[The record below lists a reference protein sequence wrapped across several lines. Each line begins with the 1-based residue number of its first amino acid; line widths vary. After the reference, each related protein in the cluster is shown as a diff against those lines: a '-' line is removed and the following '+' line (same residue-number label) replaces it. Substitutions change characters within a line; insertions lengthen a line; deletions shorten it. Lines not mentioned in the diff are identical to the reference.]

1 MFNREDYKSEVFL
14 TEEVADMHD
23 NSMNRQHNILN
34 TQHVDFNKDKFDWP
48 RVVALFQLSVN
59 AL

>member
-23 NSMNRQHNILN
+23 NSMNRQRNILDS
-34 TQHVDFNKDKFDWP
+34 QQVDFNKDKFD
-48 RVVALFQLSVN
+48 
-59 AL
+59 